1 MLLNE
6 LAEKSGMTKDTLRYY
21 EKIGLLPM
29 VPRDHQGRR
38 RYPVKLLEWLRF
50 LHQMKAAGMS
60 LKAIREYIRLLDSY
74 PGALDERE
82 GLLVEAREK
91 LQEEILQLQ
100 EKVQQADG
108 ILHCYETRWE
118 PGIFKLRQSL
128 ETEQER
134 GKILS

>member
-21 EKIGLLPM
+21 EKIGLLPT
-29 VPRDHQGRR
+29 VSRDHQGRR
-38 RYPVKLLEWLRF
+38 RYPVRLLEWLRF
-50 LHQMKAAGMS
+50 LQQMKAAGMS

-74 PGALDERE
+74 PEALDERE

>member
-6 LAEKSGMTKDTLRYY
+6 LAKKSGMTGDTLRYY
-21 EKIGLLPM
+21 EKIGLLPQ
-29 VPRDHQGRR
+29 VPRNHRGQR
-38 RYPVKLLEWLRF
+38 RYPLDILDWLKF
-50 LHQMKAAGMS
+50 LQEMKSAGMS

-118 PGIFKLRQSL
+118 PRIFKLRQSL

>member
-21 EKIGLLPM
+21 EKIGLLPT
-29 VPRDHQGRR
+29 VSRDHQGRR
-38 RYPVKLLEWLRF
+38 RYPVRLLEWLRF
-50 LHQMKAAGMS
+50 LQQMKAAGMS

-74 PGALDERE
+74 PEALDERE

-134 GKILS
+134 EKILS

>member
-1 MLLNE
+1 MFLNE
-6 LAEKSGMTKDTLRYY
+6 LAEKAGMTKDTLRYY

-128 ETEQER
+128 EIEQAR
-134 GKILS
+134 GKFLS

>member
-6 LAEKSGMTKDTLRYY
+6 LAEKAGMTKDTLRYY

-38 RYPVKLLEWLRF
+38 RYPVRLLEWLRF
-50 LHQMKAAGMS
+50 LQQMKAAGMS

-74 PGALDERE
+74 PEALDERE

-100 EKVQQADG
+100 EKVQRADG
-108 ILHCYETRWE
+108 ILYCYETRWE

>member
-6 LAEKSGMTKDTLRYY
+6 LAEKAGMTKDTLRYY

-38 RYPVKLLEWLRF
+38 RYPVRLLEWLRF
-50 LHQMKAAGMS
+50 LQQMKAAGMS

-74 PGALDERE
+74 PEALDERE

-134 GKILS
+134 EKILS

>member
-21 EKIGLLPM
+21 EKIGLLPT
-29 VPRDHQGRR
+29 VSRDHQGRR
-38 RYPVKLLEWLRF
+38 RYPVRLLEWLRF
-50 LHQMKAAGMS
+50 LQQMKAAGMS

-74 PGALDERE
+74 PEALDERE

-118 PGIFKLRQSL
+118 PRIFKLRQSL

>member
-38 RYPVKLLEWLRF
+38 RYPVRLLEWLRF
-50 LHQMKAAGMS
+50 LQQMKAAGMS

-74 PGALDERE
+74 PEALDERE

>member
-1 MLLNE
+1 MFLNE
-6 LAEKSGMTKDTLRYY
+6 LAEKAGMTKDTLRYY

-74 PGALDERE
+74 PEALDERE

>member
-6 LAEKSGMTKDTLRYY
+6 LAEKAGMTKDTLRYY

-38 RYPVKLLEWLRF
+38 RYPVRLLEWLRF
-50 LHQMKAAGMS
+50 LQQMKAAGMS

-74 PGALDERE
+74 PEALDERE